1 MNITIVGMG
10 YVGLSLALILAKNNS
25 VVMFDSNQEKI
36 EKLNN
41 RVSPLN
47 DEEIKKYLTEQ
58 SMDFTPT
65 FDKFSAYKDADFI
78 IISTPTDYDP
88 KNNFFNTESVE
99 SVIQD
104 VIELNP
110 NAVIVIKST
119 VPIGFTQSIKLK
131 FNHDNIMFSPEFL
144 REGFAMHDNL
154 YPSRII
160 IGEKSNRAKQF
171 SDILVNAAIKKNVD
185 ILFTNPTEAESIKLF
200 SNSFLAMR
208 VAYFNEIDSYASFHG
223 LNAKQI
229 IQGLGL
235 DPRIGSHY
243 NNPSFGYGGYCLP
256 KDTKQLRTH
265 FKDVPNSIIDAI
277 VSANSLRKDFV
288 ANEVVSQNP
297 NVVGAY
303 RLVMKSGSENFRSS
317 SILDVISRIVE
328 SGIEVVI
335 YEPMLEYENF
345 EGMRVI
351 KDIGTFKSVS
361 DLIITNRMNDDDLKD
376 VREKVYTRDLFNR
389 DQ

>member
-223 LNAKQI
+223 LNAKEI

-277 VSANSLRKDFV
+277 VSANSVRKDFV

-303 RLVMKSGSENFRSS
+303 RLVMKSGSKNFRSS
-317 SILDVISRIVE
+317 SIIDVISRIVE